1 MALSTNTI
9 AILNYLKTMK
19 DQDVTAADVAAA
31 LGLDKKTVEG
41 GFTAGIQRKGLGIRV
56 PAEVE
61 LEDGSHKDVKFL
73 KLTDAGLAFDPNAVV
88 VDAE

>member
-61 LEDGSHKDVKFL
+61 LEDGTHKDVKFL

>member
-31 LGLDKKTVEG
+31 LGLDKKTIDG

-61 LEDGSHKDVKFL
+61 LEDGTHKEVKFL
-73 KLTDAGLAFDPNAVV
+73 KLTDAGLAFDPDAV